1 MALCLNRVDQRAR
14 LAIRRDPYWQRL
26 TAGQFIGF
34 RRISAG
40 TPGTWLARF
49 YDGKRYHSQRLGDFA
64 NLLEKD
70 RYDAALAAALPWF
83 RHKSAGGLSGSLSV
97 SSACAAYTDYL
108 SIENSA
114 AAANDA
120 RGRFRR
126 LIDRSP
132 LGSVKL
138 AKLTSRHISDWKQT
152 VLAVCKAKSSF
163 NRNAAAL
170 RAALNLAYKRQ
181 EIISDI
187 AWRDELRPLRNATQR
202 RKLYLSPTDRRLLI
216 AGASDEVR
224 PFLISL
230 TLIPVRPGDI
240 ANLRVSDFDEK
251 TATLRIPAGKTRA
264 RGIPLPSNA
273 VNHFRNCSRNKHPAA
288 WLIGRHDGSQWKRYA
303 WRDQVRQ
310 AVRAA
315 GLPVATV
322 AYTLRHSTITDLVTG
337 GLDLFT
343 VAQVS
348 GTSIAMIEAHYG
360 HLQHEHARAALE
372 RLAVA

>member
-1 MALCLNRVDQRAR
+1 MALSLSRVDQRAR

-26 TAGQFIGF
+26 TAGQFLGF

-64 NLLEKD
+64 TLLEKD
-70 RYDAALAAALPWF
+70 RFDAALAAALPWF
-83 RHKSAGGLSGSLSV
+83 RHKSAGGLSGSLTV
-97 SSACAAYTDYL
+97 SSACDAYADYL
-108 SIENSA
+108 SIKNSES
-114 AAANDA
+114 AANDA

-126 LIDRSP
+126 LIDSCP

-138 AKLTSRHISDWKQT
+138 AKLTSRHIADWKKAT
-152 VLAVCKAKSSF
+152 LATCKAKSSF
-163 NRNAAAL
+163 NRNATVL

-187 AWRDELRPLRNATQR
+187 AWRDELRPLRNATRR
-202 RKLYLSPTDRRLLI
+202 RKLYLPSADRRLLVSS
-216 AGASDEVR
+216 ASDEVR

-230 TLIPVRPGDI
+230 MLIPLRPGDI

-251 TATLRIPAGKTRA
+251 TRSLRVPAGKTRA
-264 RGIPLPSNA
+264 RSIPLSSHA
-273 VNHFRNCSRNKHPAA
+273 VTHFVNCSTGKHPTA
-288 WLIGRHDGSQWKRYA
+288 WLISRHDSSQWKRYA
-303 WRDQVRQ
+303 WRDQIRQ
-310 AVRAA
+310 AVKVA

-337 GLDLFT
+337 GLDMFS

-348 GTSIAMIEAHYG
+348 GTSISMIEAHYG